1 MFFKRLRNL
10 LLIWLVLVALLI
22 FFSSITKTERDYNP
36 LESSLVDGFV
46 PVFSVFNT
54 VKSSLVSFWNH
65 YLSLSN
71 AQKENDRLRKELAH
85 LKAEKVRLQ
94 EVVQAHERLKKILNL
109 KTDQEGPAQ
118 VAEVVGRGPSPF
130 LQTLYINKGR
140 KDALSRGMPVIH
152 PDGLVGRIE
161 KTSRHYAKVLLLN
174 DPNFAIDCLSL
185 RSRVRGVLTG
195 FLGEG
200 HCQVK
205 YVVRTEDI
213 KTGDLMVTSGL
224 DQVFP
229 KGLVLGWVNKVV
241 SQTKGNFLYIEV
253 IPAAR
258 VSRIEEVLVLQKKP
272 LLPIMEETQDD

>member
-71 AQKENDRLRKELAH
+71 AQKENDRLKKELAH

-205 YVVRTEDI
+205 YVARTEDI

>member
-22 FFSSITKTERDYNP
+22 FFSSITKTERDYNL

-54 VKSSLVSFWNH
+54 VKSSLVSFWKH

-71 AQKENDRLRKELAH
+71 AQKENDRLKKELAH
-85 LKAEKVRLQ
+85 LKAEKVRLH

-140 KDALSRGMPVIH
+140 KEALSRGMPVIH

-205 YVVRTEDI
+205 YVARTEDI
-213 KTGDLMVTSGL
+213 KTGDLMVTSGV

-253 IPAAR
+253 IPAAK

-272 LLPIMEETQDD
+272 LLPIREETQDD

>member
-22 FFSSITKTERDYNP
+22 FFSSITKTERDYNL

-54 VKSSLVSFWNH
+54 VKSSLVSFWKH

-71 AQKENDRLRKELAH
+71 AQKENDRLKKELAH
-85 LKAEKVRLQ
+85 LKAEKVRLH

-140 KDALSRGMPVIH
+140 KETLSRGMPVIH

-205 YVVRTEDI
+205 YVARTEDI
-213 KTGDLMVTSGL
+213 KTGDLMVTSGV

-253 IPAAR
+253 IPAAK

-272 LLPIMEETQDD
+272 LLPIREETQDD